1 MKEVIPPSKCTG
13 CGACS
18 IACPVCTIT
27 MDSAITM
34 QNTPDGFLYSVID
47 QEACID
53 CKRCRKVC
61 PVLNPP
67 KKMLPETVFAAQ
79 SPNTDVLRHSASGG
93 AFFELATAFLAEG
106 GSVYG
111 ATMKIENSQADIFH
125 LAITEQEDL
134 TQLQGSKYA
143 QGRSYPSFKEI
154 RAKLIQGEQV
164 LFSGLPC
171 QVAGLYG
178 YLEKKYDTLTTV
190 DIFCHGNTSL
200 DQLNCY
206 LAYLKDKYHSDINE
220 YIFRDKER
228 GVGYKPKVTLKSGKT
243 IRQTTFQEAYWYLFQ
258 NSKFYRESCY
268 SCPYASPERISDIS
282 IGDFWGIEQVRPE
295 LLSAKG
301 GKLNERYGISAVLAN
316 TKKGKALIQATRLV
330 LEDSAIGEVAS
341 HGAAIRGPQVA
352 PEDRAKVLEMF
363 REKDFAQAKA
373 YAKRQLGLYYYLDLL
388 SDTQLVKL
396 AKKILSL

>member
-1 MKEVIPPSKCTG
+1 MNEVVPPHRCTG

-18 IACPVCTIT
+18 IACPV
-27 MDSAITM
+27 SAITM
-34 QNTPDGFLYSVID
+34 ETTPDGFLHSHINQDV
-47 QEACID
+47 CIN
-53 CKRCRKVC
+53 CKRCLKVC

-67 KKMLPETVFAAQ
+67 EKREQETVYAAQ
-79 SPNTDVLRHSASGG
+79 SPNAAVLQHSASGG

-111 ATMKIENSQADIFH
+111 ATMKLENSQADISH
-125 LAITEQEDL
+125 LAVTDSQDL
-134 TQLQGSKYA
+134 PCLQGSKYA
-143 QGRSYPSFKEI
+143 QGRAYPVFKEI
-154 RAKLIQGEQV
+154 RGKLRQGERI

-178 YLEKKYDTLTTV
+178 YLGKKFETLTTV

-206 LAYLKDKYHSDINE
+206 LTYLKDKYHSDIDE

-228 GVGYKPKVTLKSGKT
+228 GTGYKPKVTLKSGKV

-258 NSKFYRESCY
+258 NSKFYRESCH

-295 LLSAKG
+295 LLSAKDG
-301 GKLNERYGISAVLAN
+301 RLNERYGISAVLAN
-316 TKKGKALIQATRLV
+316 TKKGKALIQATQLV
-330 LEDSAIGEVAS
+330 LEDSTIDEVAS
-341 HGAAIRGPQVA
+341 HGAAICEPQAA
-352 PEDRAKVLEMF
+352 PEDRAQVLEMF
-363 REKDFAQAKA
+363 REGNFAQAKA
-373 YAKRQLGLYYYLDLL
+373 YTKRQLGLYYYLDLL

-396 AKKILSL
+396 AKRVLGT